1 MPAPGYCQVTE
12 PPNDQPRPVA
22 SMVNDPAEDRPLS
35 VVQPISRLATNVN
48 DNGFE
53 AAASEAEANAID
65 PLFSGVNVDGPQD
78 YDWYNLSF
86 VEAGFE
92 QFAGLELSALFQHG
106 WQTFG

>member
-1 MPAPGYCQVTE
+1 MSAPGYRQVTE

-53 AAASEAEANAID
+53 AAATEAEANAID

-86 VEAGFE
+86 VEAGIE
-92 QFAGLELSALFQHG
+92 QFAGLEPLALFQQG

>member
-1 MPAPGYCQVTE
+1 MSAPGYSQVTE

-78 YDWYNLSF
+78 YDW
-86 VEAGFE
+86 GFLLLGRTRE
-92 QFAGLELSALFQHG
+92 SSAASSQADVVR
-106 WQTFG
+106 